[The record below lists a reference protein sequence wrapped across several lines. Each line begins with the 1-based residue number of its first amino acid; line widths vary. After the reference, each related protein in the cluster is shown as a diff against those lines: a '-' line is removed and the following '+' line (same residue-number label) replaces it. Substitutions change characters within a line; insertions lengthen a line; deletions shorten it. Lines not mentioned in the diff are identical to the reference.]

1 MPADAL
7 SILQEAV
14 TRTATL
20 NGSSFDLKT
29 GTPRRGLQVRLRYSA
44 ANVSASTG
52 SAKWRVEGSADG
64 STWIPVSRELSL
76 SLTTTAQKG
85 VEFLAVETSLRY
97 LRLALSTIS
106 GTDATVTYA
115 AEIVPGRP

>member
-20 NGSSFDLKT
+20 NGSNLDLKT
-29 GTPRRGLQVRLRYSA
+29 GTPRRGFQVRLRYSA
-44 ANVSASTG
+44 ASVSASTG
-52 SAKWRVEGSADG
+52 TAKWVVQGSDDG
-64 STWIPVSRELSL
+64 NTFEPVSRELTL
-76 SLTTTAQKG
+76 ALTTTAKKG
-85 VEFLAVETSLRY
+85 VEFLSVETSKRY